1 MRLAGLAP
9 ERGRDPAKLTLVHM
23 CLDVDV
29 RKAAFS
35 HQTVVISV
43 SLSDREHSSVL
54 WLQIKRPRV
63 HMVWLTLRT
72 LT

>member
-1 MRLAGLAP
+1 MRLAGLAA

-29 RKAAFS
+29 RKATFS

-43 SLSDREHSSVL
+43 SLNDSPAREHSNVL
-54 WLQIKRPRV
+54 
-63 HMVWLTLRT
+63 
-72 LT
+72 